1 MLVLEFEAPPFPLLA
16 TVGYALW
23 KPGVTHAER
32 VFEAY
37 DLILCTKGALF
48 MEEEGIT
55 YEIHAGKL
63 LVLEPGKRHRGYHPT
78 EEETEVYW
86 IHFCHPNH
94 LPPKRIEKQGG
105 QQAPLART
113 DQDTEPRP
121 ALVDIPKFADVEL
134 RTLRPLLDE
143 MITLHRSL
151 TPYRSF
157 ELQLRFGELLLQLQ
171 EGIRHGGPQSR
182 SYELSERVAT
192 YLEDRLDLPFDAGV
206 MERDLHFHFDYLARC
221 LKQHT
226 GMSPLQY
233 RHHQQIERAK
243 RLLAHTDEPL
253 KRIGEQCGFPDPNYF
268 ARLFKRETSFTP
280 GAYRRRYRVIRM
292 D

>member
-32 VFEAY
+32 VFGAY
-37 DLILCTKGALF
+37 DLILCTQGALF
-48 MEEEGIT
+48 MEEEGIA
-55 YEIHAGKL
+55 YEIGAGKL
-63 LVLEPGKRHRGYHPT
+63 LLLEPGKRHRGYRPT

-86 IHFCHPNH
+86 MHFRHSSAT
-94 LPPKRIEKQGG
+94 PPRLVEKQGW
-105 QQAPLART
+105 QQSPLART
-113 DQDTEPRP
+113 DQDTEPLP
-121 ALVDIPKFADVEL
+121 ATMDVPKFADVDL
-134 RTLRPLLDE
+134 RSIRPLLDE
-143 MITLHRSL
+143 MIALHRSL
-151 TPYRSF
+151 TLYRSF

-171 EGIRHGGPQSR
+171 QGMRQGGSQSR
-182 SYELSERVAT
+182 SYDLSERVAI
-192 YLEDRLDLPFDAGV
+192 YLEDRLDRPFDAGE
-206 MERDLHFHFDYLARC
+206 MERDLHYHFDYLARC

-243 RLLAHTDEPL
+243 RMLAHTDEPL

-280 GAYRRRYRVIRM
+280 GAYRRRYRVVRM

>member
-1 MLVLEFEAPPFPLLA
+1 MLMLEFEAPPLPLLA

-37 DLILCTKGALF
+37 DLIICAKGSLY
-48 MEEEGIT
+48 MEEEGT
-55 YEIHAGKL
+55 AYEIGPGKL
-63 LVLEPGKRHRGYHPT
+63 LVLEPGLRHRGYRPT

-86 IHFCHPNH
+86 IHFRHPAASP
-94 LPPKRIEKQGG
+94 LKLAEKQGW
-105 QQAPLART
+105 QQQPLART

-121 ALVDIPKFADVEL
+121 AMIDVPKFADVDL
-134 RTLRPLLDE
+134 RTIRPLLDE
-143 MITLHRSL
+143 MIALHRSL

-157 ELQLRFGELLLQLQ
+157 ELQLRFSQLLLQLQ
-171 EGIRHGGPQSR
+171 HGMRQGGPQSR
-182 SYELSERVAT
+182 SYELSERVAS
-192 YLEDRLDLPFDAGV
+192 YLEDRLDTAFDAGQ
-206 MERDLHFHFDYLARC
+206 MERDLHYHFDYLARC

-243 RLLAHTDEPL
+243 RLLAHTDDPL
-253 KRIGEQCGFPDPNYF
+253 KQIGEQCGFPDPNYF
-268 ARLFKRETSFTP
+268 ARLFKRETTFTP